1 METMQR
7 RQVECDDEAEF
18 EEATARS
25 WPRWSPISP
34 GSKRPRNSWKFFFV

>member
-1 METMQR
+1 METYP

-25 WPRWSPISP
+25 ATLENFPQVPNDP
-34 GSKRPRNSWKFFFV
+34 EVLEVFLV